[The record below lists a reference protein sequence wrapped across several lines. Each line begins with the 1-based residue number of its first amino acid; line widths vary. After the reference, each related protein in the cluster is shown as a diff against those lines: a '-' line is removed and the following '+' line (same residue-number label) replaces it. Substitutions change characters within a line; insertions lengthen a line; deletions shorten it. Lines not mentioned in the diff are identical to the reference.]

1 MTVAAAAKQAI
12 KLSWLDLRGSRLSVI
27 ERLCLEEAL
36 LRHDK
41 QNRSWAIMGSH
52 DPLVHRYINPRLPL
66 YVQASED
73 PNLTCI
79 VVMGIGGKPQSL
91 LNLDLIQQDG
101 VVVTKRF
108 SGGGTVVLDSSSIWT
123 TFIGRTE
130 HFPHVEPY
138 PKSIMQ
144 WSADDVFTPAFRKL
158 KQHYTPSSSSAGDQ
172 RTLIPDSKSCSPT
185 DNLGTVLTIPSKEP
199 PSPSPS
205 QMPLF
210 SLVEN
215 DYVLDDRKMGGNAQS
230 IVKGGWLH
238 HTSFLWDYQD
248 EHMGY
253 LTIPNK
259 RPDYRGDRHHSEFLV
274 KLNQFYGN
282 KPGVFYESVQDACR
296 ENNFQVEEVTLRE
309 AMEVV
314 NDLGGM
320 QEWFENSS
328 RTRILDD
335 FFGEKPPAE

>member
-41 QNRSWAIMGSH
+41 QNRSWAILGTH
-52 DPLVHRYINPRLPL
+52 DPLVHRYINPRLPS
-66 YVQASED
+66 YIHASED
-73 PNLTCI
+73 PNPTCI
-79 VVMGIGGKPQSL
+79 VVMGIGGKPHAL

-101 VVVTKRF
+101 VAVIKRF
-108 SGGGTVVLDSSSIWT
+108 SGGGTVVLDPSSIWT
-123 TFIGRTE
+123 TFIGRNE

-144 WSADDVFTPAFRKL
+144 WSADDVFTPAFDNL
-158 KQHYTPSSSSAGDQ
+158 KQHYSQSPSSAGEQ

-199 PSPSPS
+199 TPPLPPSES
-205 QMPLF
+205 PLF
-210 SLVEN
+210 SLREN
-215 DYVLDDRKMGGNAQS
+215 DYVLGNRKMGGNAQS

-259 RPDYRGDRHHSEFLV
+259 RPEYRGDRHHSDFLV
-274 KLNQFYGN
+274 KLNQYYGN
-282 KPGVFYESVQDACR
+282 KSGVFFESVQEACR
-296 ENNFQVEEVTLRE
+296 KNFDVEEVTLRE

-320 QEWFENSS
+320 QEWFEKSS

-335 FFGEKPPAE
+335 FGEKPAE